1 MRWTIVLC
9 VLLSSVGLQGQS
21 FFGSRS
27 LTPVSVDKLSDEE
40 ILLFKKNF
48 QINNQSQPE
57 ALQDLQRRGMS
68 EDEIAKLEQRLSRM
82 NRMEE
87 SDQLELLSLQ
97 LLRMQD
103 SLKGDNRSHIEMSA
117 LERLYALDSNVFG
130 AELFRNEKMDFA
142 PNLRIATPPTYRIGP
157 DDEIEITVYG
167 FQEFNKSIKVQ
178 PSGVIN
184 IPYAGV
190 VSITGLTM
198 KEAKAKIYQQL
209 ARNGYNT
216 LNTGQ
221 SELTIALKEIRSVDV
236 TVVGGKIPGRYT
248 IPDIASPYHV
258 LHLAGGP
265 AFKGSYRNIQLIR
278 NGKVISTIDLY
289 ELLANGTKHDDIRL
303 EDADVIFIPTYE
315 SRVTLAGEFK
325 RPRTFEILPNETFA
339 DLLIYSGGFTDQ
351 AYRGKVYVERVGRV
365 GFVSEVVQSNGFQSF
380 IPLNGDFIVAD
391 TLNDRFRNRV
401 SIQGGIQ
408 IPGYYGISEE
418 MHVQDL
424 VDLAGGLRED
434 AEASSLA
441 LARKDSTGLW
451 TYSFPKNWNSAS
463 IMEGDSIIIGLQQ
476 NTRPTGFV
484 NVRGEVHHPVELPV
498 GQGLSLGHAIT
509 MAGGF
514 TGEADLSSIQIGRP
528 NAANTG
534 FNIEIH
540 DFSGPNKW
548 EEAFSFALTDRNVVT
563 VRKRTNYTIPPV
575 VTIIG
580 EVGQEGAYPL
590 VDRNENLLSVF
601 QRAGG
606 LTPYANPHGVFVV
619 RQLERSEEASE
630 KLKSTKK
637 TQVNEGLEKAL
648 QQTSDEKSI
657 KSTENEVDTIAVDAR
672 FVRRGNLAI
681 QLKDGDEIYVL
692 ENTQTIRLQG
702 AVFNPGLVSFT
713 PNHPFGFYLSLGGG
727 STNQG
732 IPSKAYVV
740 YPNGMSKRTKRL
752 MGIVIRRPKVVSGS
766 TLVVPEKESQ
776 QSDWKDPASITMY
789 TSVLSAM
796 TTAFIGVVTLL
807 KP

>member
-248 IPDIASPYHV
+248 IPAIASPYHV

-278 NGKVISTIDLY
+278 NGKVVATIDLY
-289 ELLANGTKHDDIRL
+289 ELLANGTKHDDIRM

-315 SRVTLAGEFK
+315 NRVTLAGEFK

-339 DLLIYSGGFTDQ
+339 DLLTYSGGFTDQ

-365 GFVSEVVQSNGFQSF
+365 GFVSAVVQSDAFQSF

-408 IPGYYGISEE
+408 IPGYYGIFEG

-434 AEASSLA
+434 ADASSLA
-441 LARKDSTGLW
+441 LARKDSTDLW
-451 TYSFPKNWNSAS
+451 TYSFPKQWSSAL
-463 IMEGDSIIIGLQQ
+463 ILEGDSIIVGLQQ

-484 NVRGEVHHPVELPV
+484 NVRGEIHQPIELPV
-498 GQGLSLGHAIT
+498 GRGLTLGHAIT

-528 NAANTG
+528 NASNNG
-534 FNIEIH
+534 FDIEVY

-548 EEAFSFALTDRNVVT
+548 EDAFTLTLGDRNVVT
-563 VRKRTNYTIPPV
+563 VRKRPDYKVPPV

-619 RQLERSEEASE
+619 RQLERAEEAAE
-630 KLKSTKK
+630 KLKSTKMSL
-637 TQVNEGLEKAL
+637 VNEGLEKAL
-648 QQTSDEKSI
+648 QQSSDEESMKSVM
-657 KSTENEVDTIAVDAR
+657 NEVDTIAVDAR
-672 FVRRGNLAI
+672 FLRRSNLAI

-713 PNHPFGFYLSLGGG
+713 PNQSFGFYLSLGGG
-727 STNQG
+727 TTNRG

-740 YPNGMSKRTKRL
+740 YPNGMSKRTKRIL
-752 MGIVIRRPKVVSGS
+752 GLVIRRPKVVSGS
-766 TLVVPEKESQ
+766 SIVVPEKEAQ
-776 QSDWKDPASITMY
+776 QSDWKDPTSITMY